1 MMQNHSADRPRLEDF
16 FTQISIAILSKN
28 AKLCQKV
35 ASQSANHFGIAQRTW
50 GSRGGALAVP
60 LASTAAATNVVL
72 WLACGLLAKPLL
84 FDYH

>member
-16 FTQISIAILSKN
+16 FTQISIAILSKTRSF
-28 AKLCQKV
+28 AKKWL
-35 ASQSANHFGIAQRTW
+35 ANRLTILALQSELGGQ
-50 GSRGGALAVP
+50 GGALAVP

-72 WLACGLLAKPLL
+72 WLACGLLANPLL